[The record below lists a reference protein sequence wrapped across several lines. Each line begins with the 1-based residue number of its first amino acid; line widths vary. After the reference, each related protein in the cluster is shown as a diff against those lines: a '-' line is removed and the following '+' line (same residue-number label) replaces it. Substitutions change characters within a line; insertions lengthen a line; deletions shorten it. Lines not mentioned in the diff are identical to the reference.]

1 MFKVFRKLNFQK
13 HTHRF
18 FSNFAKVNCL
28 KYSISQSKSII
39 HLTLNYLK
47 AKFSANISEEN

>member
-1 MFKVFRKLNFQK
+1 MFRVFRKLNFQK

-28 KYSISQSKSII
+28 KYSINQSIKEYN
-39 HLTLNYLK
+39 LF
-47 AKFSANISEEN
+47 KFELVDSKIQC

>member
-1 MFKVFRKLNFQK
+1 MFKVLRKLNFQK

-28 KYSISQSKSII
+28 KYSISQSIKGYNSFNFELFDSKIQC
-39 HLTLNYLK
+39 
-47 AKFSANISEEN
+47 